1 MAKLQSVNS
10 VAGKETIYVDV
21 DDEITTIIDKVGA
34 AKSKVVALVLPKR
47 APVLQS
53 VVNMKLLKRTA
64 DNAGKN
70 LVLITSEAGLMPLA
84 GVVGLHVAST
94 PTSRPSIPDTL
105 GSIAADD
112 DEATEELEE
121 PIKVVDGNRPDS
133 DNEED
138 FDPKA
143 AGATA
148 IGTLAAAD
156 LADDDDTI
164 DMNNEPDE
172 TPLAAVAA
180 KLPKP
185 KKDKKA
191 KKDKDLKVPN
201 FDRFRKLIVLGIV
214 LIIIL
219 VVAWIFAFTVL
230 PKADITIG
238 TDSSTIPSNLTLS
251 LDTTATSLDQ
261 TDDTVPAVAQT
272 QQKTNTATVQA
283 TGQQNNGAKAT
294 GTVTMSAGSCGPTFP
309 SDIPAGTTLST
320 NNITYVLDDAVTFNS
335 SHNGVHCTFTGEGSQ
350 GESDIPITALSSGS
364 NGNVSSASFTV
375 TGNSGVTAS
384 GSTSGGTDNITTIV
398 QQSDISNATG
408 KVSSP
413 DTSSIKQALESSLEA
428 DGLQP
433 VPATFLAGTPVVTT
447 NQQAGAAASSVT
459 ATAATTY
466 TMLGV
471 KKSDLQT
478 LIDSNVEGQLDKG
491 KQVILDDGVANAQFA
506 EANPGTSTTATV
518 AMTTSSLAGPQLNAN
533 ALKSQLAGMKSQD
546 VQSYVKQTPGVT
558 SVSVK
563 YSPFWVDSV
572 PKNSK
577 KVTVMI
583 EKAAS

>member
-84 GVVGLHVAST
+84 GAVGLHVAST
-94 PTSRPSIPDTL
+94 PTTRPSIPDTL
-105 GSIAADD
+105 GSPTADD
-112 DEATEELEE
+112 DDTPAELDE
-121 PIKVVDGNRPDS
+121 PIKVVDGNEAED
-133 DNEED
+133 D

-143 AGATA
+143 AAATA
-148 IGTLAAAD
+148 VGALAATAD
-156 LADDDDTI
+156 LDDDDDTI
-164 DMNNEPDE
+164 DMSSEPDE

-180 KLPKP
+180 KLPKVKKP
-185 KKDKKA
+185 KS

-201 FDRFRKLIVLGIV
+201 FDRFRKLIVFGILAV
-214 LIIIL
+214 ILL

-230 PKADITIG
+230 PKAKVTIG
-238 TDSSTIPSNLTLS
+238 TDSSTIPTNLTLS
-251 LDTTATSLDQ
+251 LDTTATSLNQ
-261 TDDTVPAVAQT
+261 SDDTVPAVAQT
-272 QQKTNTATVQA
+272 QQKTNTATVPA
-283 TGQQNNGAKAT
+283 TGQQNNGTKAT

-335 SHNGVHCTFTGEGSQ
+335 SHNGVHCTFTGQGSQ
-350 GESDIPITALSSGS
+350 GESAIPITALSGGS

-375 TGNSGVTAS
+375 TGNSDVTGS
-384 GSTSGGTDNITTIV
+384 GSTTGGTDNITTIV
-398 QQSDISNATG
+398 QQSDISSATS

-413 DTSSIKQALESSLEA
+413 DTSGIKQALESSLEA

-433 VPATFLAGTPVVTT
+433 VPATFLAGTPAVTT
-447 NQQAGAAASSVT
+447 NQQAGAAASSVI
-459 ATAATTY
+459 ATAVTSY

-471 KKSDLQT
+471 KESDLKT
-478 LIDSNVEGQLDKG
+478 LVDSNVKGQLDKG

-506 EANPGTSTTATV
+506 EANPGTNTSATI

-533 ALKSQLAGMKSQD
+533 TLKTQLAGMKSAD
-546 VQSYVKQTPGVT
+546 VQSYIKQTPGVT

-563 YSPFWVDSV
+563 YSPFWVDSI
-572 PKNSK
+572 PKNAK
-577 KVTVMI
+577 KVTITI
-583 EKAAS
+583 EKAGS

>member
-185 KKDKKA
+185 KKDK
-191 KKDKDLKVPN
+191 DLKVPN

-272 QQKTNTATVQA
+272 QQKTNTATVNA
-283 TGQQNNGAKAT
+283 TGQQNNGQKAT
-294 GTVTMSAGSCGPTFP
+294 GTVTMSAGSCSGTVPN
-309 SDIPAGTTLST
+309 DVPAGTTLAD
-320 NNITYVLDDAVTFNS
+320 NNNTYELDDSVTFAPTVAHGS
-335 SHNGVHCTFTGEGSQ
+335 KQCTFTGEGSQ

-413 DTSSIKQALESSLEA
+413 DTNSIKQALESSLEA